1 MFDATLMEQI
11 LALVPAHH
19 LPVFFELT
27 TREGVTKEEW
37 QTAIQAALDRLDGET
52 ERHQVGRLLS
62 GFLSLEPLVPDIYRK
77 WRPLVRDAVT
87 FLGAHLSRAQLA
99 AKLADQVML
108 PADTPLEQR
117 LMTFIAQMPS
127 LQKIG
132 QMLARNRNLEPAFRT
147 ALIRLENAVQDVS
160 PAEIRATI
168 EQQLS
173 EPLQTYEVHMQDVQ
187 FAEAS
192 ISAAVQFTWL
202 NPDTGRRERGVFKVL
217 KPYVRAHLTEEL
229 NLLRDLA
236 EFLEPRHYHAKLSQ
250 TGLRELFDEVC
261 THLAE
266 EVNFPREQGN
276 LIVALQQYANVADV
290 RVPRLISPL
299 STPAITA
306 MTEEQGVKVTDAFSF
321 VPKKRRRVATRL
333 VETLL
338 ATPLF
343 AQDNDAI
350 FHADPHAGNLF
361 CDEKTGD
368 LILVDWSLAQRLSR
382 EERRQLML
390 FILAVGLRDAQR
402 IYAALEA
409 LSTDDLRHDQQKAI
423 LVRQHVRRFLRRLS
437 PYSVPGIA
445 DISSLLDKLVL
456 SDVGFSPSLLIFG
469 KVLFTLK
476 GVLHDLAP
484 GVRIGPVLMWYMLS
498 QGPAAA
504 PPLGWLGRPVNF
516 RFPLS
521 RVDWMT
527 LSWSALWYSSRVW
540 LQCAEQVWASYP
552 LSSAP
557 TQGRGVGSAS

>member
-1 MFDATLMEQI
+1 
-11 LALVPAHH
+11 
-19 LPVFFELT
+19 
-27 TREGVTKEEW
+27 
-37 QTAIQAALDRLDGET
+37 
-52 ERHQVGRLLS
+52 
-62 GFLSLEPLVPDIYRK
+62 
-77 WRPLVRDAVT
+77 
-87 FLGAHLSRAQLA
+87 
-99 AKLADQVML
+99 
-108 PADTPLEQR
+108 
-117 LMTFIAQMPS
+117 
-127 LQKIG
+127 
-132 QMLARNRNLEPAFRT
+132 
-147 ALIRLENAVQDVS
+147 
-160 PAEIRATI
+160 
-168 EQQLS
+168 
-173 EPLQTYEVHMQDVQ
+173 
-187 FAEAS
+187 
-192 ISAAVQFTWL
+192 
-202 NPDTGRRERGVFKVL
+202 
-217 KPYVRAHLTEEL
+217 LTEEL

-250 TGLRELFDEVC
+250 TGLRELFGEVC

-276 LIVALQQYANVADV
+276 LIVASQQYANVADV

-306 MTEEQGVKVTDAFSF
+306 MTEEQGVKVTDAFSLA
-321 VPKKRRRVATRL
+321 PKKRRRVATRL

-409 LSTDDLRHDQQKAI
+409 LSTDDLRHDQQKAT